1 MPHNLNPNTIDWINT
16 ALHVC
21 YTLNNVLIS
30 LLRVET
36 HEIVQWL
43 VNYLMHFANLSETNG
58 QRY

>member
-16 ALHVC
+16 TLHVC

-43 VNYLMHFANLSETNG
+43 VNYLNALCQPE
-58 QRY
+58 